1 MQMNLEWQKTDQCF
15 PGAGGIGVGR
25 EDYKE
30 NEKSAGGIR
39 YVYYIHC
46 ADSMLIVVVYFN
58 YVYFVAYQLYFSEA
72 VYKKRPWGP
81 FSVKSFHPN
90 HSIKISLLQDTMAP
104 FLPNSI
110 ALSLT

>member
-1 MQMNLEWQKTDQCF
+1 
-15 PGAGGIGVGR
+15 
-25 EDYKE
+25 
-30 NEKSAGGIR
+30 
-39 YVYYIHC
+39 
-46 ADSMLIVVVYFN
+46 MLIVVVYFN

-72 VYKKRPWGP
+72 VYKKSPWGP

-90 HSIKISLLQDTMAP
+90 RSIKISLLQDTMAP

>member
-1 MQMNLEWQKTDQCF
+1 MTENRSVF
-15 PGAGGIGVGR
+15 PWGRRNRGRKGGLQGKG
-25 EDYKE
+25 
-30 NEKSAGGIR
+30 KSAGGIR
-39 YVYYIHC
+39 HVHYIHC

-72 VYKKRPWGP
+72 VYKKSPWGP

-90 HSIKISLLQDTMAP
+90 RSIKISLLQDTMTP